1 MTDVAKLLRGSLDS
15 WRTVLATGRYW
26 SRPAQRLTEGL
37 EWCWRLQG
45 VGVDPYD
52 LEQDLS
58 RLSPVETTRELWA
71 EQERQTLRPFVVQVA
86 TPGS

>member
-1 MTDVAKLLRGSLDS
+1 
-15 WRTVLATGRYW
+15 
-26 SRPAQRLTEGL
+26 
-37 EWCWRLQG
+37 
-45 VGVDPYD
+45 VDPYD